1 MALSSR
7 TFRVLVS
14 SAFSD
19 LPNEHGILHGDVFPR
34 LGELCRRHGWRF
46 QALDLTAAAGL
57 QDLTRFRSFSPP
69 PIYVCVAGDRYG
81 YRPLP
86 ASIPA
91 AEFAQIEK
99 RVPAGAVAF
108 LREWYRLDA
117 NAVPPIHVLQR
128 PSGVFAQPAAWER
141 FVAAPLHALLVEAVC
156 GLDLPPEE
164 RLKYEASAAEQE
176 IQAALAGKD
185 GGPVHIF
192 CFAHAWEA
200 GSVEPDADSR
210 ARLEALRKR
219 LRQQL
224 GGNWYEY
231 TAKSLGALAATAT
244 AALYRVVQAEI
255 KPKEKPVAEDRE
267 TAAHQALGRERARWF
282 TGRAKPVERI
292 SQYLHGTDPH
302 PLVIA
307 GPPGSGKSALLAHSV
322 ERYRSLRREAVVIY
336 RAAGATAESVDGR
349 ALLADVCR
357 RLGPAEAGPAGYAD
371 LVEQFPERLKPQA
384 AGAPIAVILDGLDQW
399 AQLDQARDLDWLP
412 ATVPAGARL
421 IVAASSAE
429 LLSRLKKKVPAENI
443 VEPGPMTIGE
453 GGRLLDL
460 WLRDAGRTLSSAQR
474 TRVLEGFRGCP
485 LPGYLRLSFEEA
497 RRWRSSAPPSATSL
511 APDMAGQI
519 DGLLER
525 LAKRHGR
532 PLVARCLGYLAAA
545 RQGLAED
552 ELFELLAR
560 DGVVTPATWPPL
572 CADLWPYLIER
583 ATDGV
588 SLLAIAHRE
597 FRETAAQAFLAGGER
612 RARHQALANYFEERG
627 YPARRLAE
635 LARQQALGGLWGP
648 LEATLTSFDFAEA
661 KVGAGLLRDLI
672 DDHRFATACWHAE
685 KLGPPPWHEWSRFLT
700 AEARTIEAAFGKH
713 PQILF
718 QQAFNHSRDGRVSRA
733 ARARVQQGREPQQ
746 PWFERVNL
754 PDLPPGRD
762 CLATFEG
769 HGGAVTSIA
778 PAAGGELV
786 VSGGVDGTLRV
797 WRVATG
803 ACVRVLRGH
812 TSGIMAVLVTG
823 AEGNRVVSASWDTTV
838 RVWDLDSGE
847 CLHVL
852 GGDVCPVVSLAA
864 VGQERVAAGAAD
876 GSLRLWEIESGKCL
890 ATCKG
895 HRERI
900 NSILALPGG
909 RIASASDDGSVHV
922 WNQEGLPLGVLT
934 GHGGPVLHLNWIAG
948 TLATSCHSGKILMW
962 DLETSKTRDILVGH
976 SGPVAGTATL
986 DAARLVSWS
995 YDNTL
1000 RFWSLV
1006 DGSQLAVMRRH
1017 AAPVTCVQ
1025 VLKDGRLL
1033 SASEDFTLRLW
1044 GTEGESLGALAGH
1057 RSWVTALAN
1066 GAAAVISASRDGTLK
1081 VWDPD
1086 AVSGEGA
1093 AQTVETPAEIA
1104 RAHEVAS
1111 VIVVDATTAISVTS
1125 EPEWFHLWDL
1135 EKGHCVQ
1142 SAAGTSEA
1150 GGQLRERIRG
1160 RAATPAPSFFG
1171 GPRSQW
1177 GFAIRGA
1184 AAKKDGPSSG
1194 LALTR
1199 ERERQEGLFD
1209 HEAGELAFYPVVCRA
1224 SSWTF
1229 ECEYGIAFDAHTRE
1243 PHIVKAHHVAV
1254 AAAEPEAA
1262 AGAAAAPAGG
1272 LRTLVRKLWGRGDK
1286 L

>member
-19 LPNEHGILHGDVFPR
+19 LPNEHGILYGDVFPK

-46 QALDLTAAAGL
+46 QAIDLSPAAGL

-69 PIYVCVAGDRYG
+69 PIYICVAGNRYG

-86 ASIPA
+86 ETIPA
-91 AEFAQIEK
+91 AEFAPIEK

-108 LREWYRLDA
+108 LREWYRPDA
-117 NAVPPIHVLQR
+117 NAVPPVHVLQH

-141 FVAAPLHALLVEAVC
+141 FVAAPLHALLAEAVS

-176 IQAALAGKD
+176 ILAALAGKD

-192 CFAHAWEA
+192 CFLGAWES
-200 GSVEPDADSR
+200 GSAEPDADSR

-219 LRQQL
+219 LMQQL
-224 GGNWYEY
+224 GGNCYQY
-231 TAKSLGALAATAT
+231 TSSSLGALAATAT
-244 AALYRVVQAEI
+244 AALVRVVQAEV
-255 KPKEKPVAEDRE
+255 KPKEGPAPEDRE
-267 TAAHQALGRERARWF
+267 AAAHEALGRERARWF

-292 SQYLHGTDPH
+292 AQYLHGNDPH

-307 GPPGSGKSALLAHSV
+307 GPPGSGKSALLAHSM

-336 RAAGATAESVDGR
+336 RAAGATTESVDGR
-349 ALLADVCR
+349 ALLAEVCR
-357 RLGPAEAGPAGYAD
+357 RLGPAAPSPAGYAD
-371 LVEQFPERLKPQA
+371 LIEQFPERLKTSA
-384 AGAPIAVILDGLDQW
+384 AASPVAVILDGLDQW
-399 AQLDQARDLDWLP
+399 PQFDQARDLDWLP

-460 WLRDAGRTLSSAQR
+460 WLRDAGRTLTAAQR
-474 TRVLEGFRGCP
+474 TRVLGGFRGCP

-497 RRWRSSAPPSATSL
+497 RRWRSSAPPSASSL
-511 APDMAGQI
+511 APDVAGQI

-532 PLVARCLGYLAAA
+532 ALVSRCFGYLAAA

-552 ELFELLAR
+552 ELFELLGR
-560 DGVVTPATWPPL
+560 DGLVTAATWPPL
-572 CADLWPYLIER
+572 CADLWPYLIGR
-583 ATDGV
+583 AADGV
-588 SLLAIAHRE
+588 TLLAFAHRE
-597 FRETAAQAFLAGGER
+597 FQETAAQAFLAGEER
-612 RARHQALANYFEERG
+612 RARHQALANYFEESG

-661 KVGAGLLRDLI
+661 KVRAGLLRDLI
-672 DDHRFATACWHAE
+672 DDHRIAASCWRAE
-685 KLGPPPWHEWSRFLT
+685 KLGPPPWHEWSRFLA
-700 AEARTIEAAFGKH
+700 AEARTIEATVGKH

-718 QQAFNHSRDGRVSRA
+718 QQAFNNSLDGRVSRA
-733 ARARVQQGREPQQ
+733 VRALVEQGREPREA
-746 PWFERVNL
+746 WFERVNR
-754 PDLPPGRD
+754 PELPPGRD

-769 HGGAVTSIA
+769 HSGPVSSIA
-778 PAAGGELV
+778 LAASGELV

-797 WRVATG
+797 WRVSTG
-803 ACVRVLRGH
+803 ACLRVLRGH
-812 TSGIMAVLVTG
+812 TSGIMTLLVAG

-847 CLHVL
+847 CLRVL
-852 GGDVCPVVSLAA
+852 GGDAAPVVSLAA
-864 VGQERVAAGAAD
+864 VGTERVAAGAAD
-876 GSLRLWEIESGKCL
+876 GSLRLWEIATGKCL
-890 ATCKG
+890 AAFKG
-895 HRERI
+895 HRDRI
-900 NSILALPGG
+900 NSILALPSG

-922 WNQEGLPLGVLT
+922 WNQDGSPVGVLT
-934 GHGGPVLHLNWIAG
+934 GHGGPVLHLSWIGG
-948 TLATSCHSGKILMW
+948 TLATSCHSGKILLW

-976 SGPVAGTATL
+976 GGPVAGTAPL
-986 DAARLVSWS
+986 DAARMVSWS

-1017 AAPVTCVQ
+1017 VAPVTCVQ

-1033 SASEDFTLRLW
+1033 SASEDSTLRLW
-1044 GTEGESLGALAGH
+1044 DTEGESLGALAGH
-1057 RSWVTALAN
+1057 RSWVTTLAT
-1066 GAAAVISASRDGTLK
+1066 GAAAVISASRDGTLR

-1086 AVSGEGA
+1086 AVSGEGVPR
-1093 AQTVETPAEIA
+1093 TIDTPPEIA
-1104 RAHEVAS
+1104 RSRDLAGVY
-1111 VIVVDATTAISVTS
+1111 VVDATTAISVTC
-1125 EPEWFHLWDL
+1125 EPEWYQLWDL
-1135 EKGHCVQ
+1135 AEGHCVQ

-1150 GGQLRERIRG
+1150 GSQLRERIRG
-1160 RAATPAPSFFG
+1160 RAAVAGPSFFG

-1184 AAKKDGPSSG
+1184 VGNKDGPSPG

-1199 ERERQEGLFD
+1199 EREREEGLFD

-1224 SSWTF
+1224 ASWTF
-1229 ECEYGIAFDAHTRE
+1229 ECEYGIAFDAGTRE
-1243 PHIVKAHHVAV
+1243 PHIVKVHHATV
-1254 AAAEPEAA
+1254 AAAVPEAD
-1262 AGAAAAPAGG
+1262 AAPAGG
-1272 LRTLVRKLWGRGDK
+1272 LRSLVRKLWGRGDK

>member
-19 LPNEHGILHGDVFPR
+19 LPSEHGILHAEVFPR

-46 QALDLTAAAGL
+46 QAIDLSPAAGL
-57 QDLTRFRSFSPP
+57 QDITRRRSFSPP
-69 PIYVCVAGDRYG
+69 PIYICVAGDRYG

-86 ASIPA
+86 ESIPA

-99 RVPAGAVAF
+99 RIPASAVAF

-117 NAVPPIHVLQR
+117 NAVPPIYVLQR

-156 GLDLPPEE
+156 GLELAPEE

-192 CFAHAWEA
+192 CFARAWDG
-200 GSVEPDADSR
+200 GSAEPDADAR

-224 GGNWYEY
+224 GGNCYEY
-231 TAKSLGALAATAT
+231 SAKSLGTLAATAT
-244 AALYRVVQAEI
+244 AALSRVVQAEI
-255 KPKEKPVAEDRE
+255 KPKEKPASEDRE
-267 TAAHQALGRERARWF
+267 TAAHEAFGRERARWF

-292 SQYLHGTDPH
+292 AQYLHGTDPH

-307 GPPGSGKSALLAHSV
+307 GPQGSGKSALLAHSV
-322 ERYRSLRREAVVIY
+322 ERYRTLRREAVVIY
-336 RAAGATAESVDGR
+336 RAAGATAESADGR

-357 RLGPAEAGPAGYAD
+357 RLGPATTGPAGYTD
-371 LVEQFPERLKPQA
+371 LIEQFPERLKASA
-384 AGAPIAVILDGLDQW
+384 AAAPVAVVLDGLDQW
-399 AQLDQARDLDWLP
+399 AALDQARDLDWLP
-412 ATVPAGARL
+412 TTIPAGARL
-421 IVAASSAE
+421 IVAVSSPE
-429 LLSRLKKKVPAENI
+429 LLSRLKRKVPAENI
-443 VEPGPMTIGE
+443 VEPGPMSIGE

-460 WLRDAGRTLSSAQR
+460 WLRDAGRTLSAAQR

-497 RRWRSSAPPSATSL
+497 RRWRSSAPSSVSSL
-511 APDMAGQI
+511 APDVAGQI

-532 PLVARCLGYLAAA
+532 ALVSRCLGYLAAA

-552 ELFELLAR
+552 ELFELLVR
-560 DGVVTPATWPPL
+560 DALVTSATWSPL
-572 CADLWPYLIER
+572 CADLWPYLVER
-583 ATDGV
+583 AADGV
-588 SLLAIAHRE
+588 TLLAFAHRE
-597 FRETAAQAFLAGGER
+597 FRETAAQAFLAGEER
-612 RARHQALANYFEERG
+612 RARHQALANYFAQSG
-627 YPARRLAE
+627 HSGRRLAE

-648 LEATLTSFDFAEA
+648 LEATLTSFDFADA
-661 KVGAGLLRDLI
+661 KVRAGLLRDLI
-672 DDHRFATACWHAE
+672 DDHRVATACWQAE

-700 AEARTIEAAFGKH
+700 AEARAIEKY

-733 ARARVQQGREPQQ
+733 ARALVQQGGEPQQ
-746 PWFERVNL
+746 PWFERVNR
-754 PDLPPGRD
+754 PELPPARD

-769 HGGAVTSIA
+769 HNGSVSSIA
-778 PAAGGELV
+778 LAAGGELV

-797 WRVATG
+797 WRVSTG
-803 ACVRVLRGH
+803 ACLRVLKGH
-812 TSGIMAVLVTG
+812 TSGIMSLLVCG
-823 AEGNRVVSASWDTTV
+823 AEGNRVVTASWDTTV
-838 RVWDLDSGE
+838 RVWDLDTGE

-852 GGDVCPVVSLAA
+852 GGDVCPVVVLAA
-864 VGQERVAAGAAD
+864 VGPDQVAAGAAD
-876 GSLRLWEIESGKCL
+876 GSLRLWEIASGKCL

-895 HRERI
+895 HRDRI

-909 RIASASDDGSVHV
+909 RIASASDDGSVQV
-922 WNQEGLPLGVLT
+922 WNQEGSRLGVLT
-934 GHGGPVLHLNWIAG
+934 GHGGPVLHLNWIG
-948 TLATSCHSGKILMW
+948 GVLATSCHNGKILMW
-962 DLETSKTRDILVGH
+962 DLESSKTRDILIGH
-976 SGPVAGTATL
+976 SGPVAGTAPL

-1006 DGSQLAVMRRH
+1006 DGSQLLVMRRH
-1017 AAPVTCVQ
+1017 AAAVTSVQ
-1025 VLKDGRLL
+1025 KLADGRLI
-1033 SASEDFTLRLW
+1033 SASQDCTLRLW
-1044 GTEGESLGALAGH
+1044 DTGGQSLGSMAGH
-1057 RSWVTALAN
+1057 RSWVTALTA
-1066 GAAAVISASRDGTLK
+1066 GATAVISASRDGTLK

-1086 AVSGEGA
+1086 AVSGEGPA
-1093 AQTVETPAEIA
+1093 HTVEMPSEIV
-1104 RAHEVAS
+1104 RSNGLVG
-1111 VIVVDATTAISVTS
+1111 VYVVDATTAISVTS
-1125 EPEWFHLWDL
+1125 EPEWYQLWDL

-1142 SAAGTSEA
+1142 SAAGASEA
-1150 GGQLRERIRG
+1150 GRQLRERIRG
-1160 RAATPAPSFFG
+1160 RANGPGPSYFG

-1177 GFAIRGA
+1177 GFTIRGA
-1184 AAKKDGPSSG
+1184 AGKKDGPAPG
-1194 LALTR
+1194 LALSR
-1199 ERERQEGLFD
+1199 EREREEGLFD
-1209 HEAGELAFYPVVCRA
+1209 YQAGELAFYPVVCRA

-1229 ECEYGIAFDAHTRE
+1229 ECEYGIAFDDRTRE
-1243 PHIVKAHHVAV
+1243 PHIVKAHHGPA
-1254 AAAEPEAA
+1254 AAAEPELT
-1262 AGAAAAPAGG
+1262 AAPAGG
-1272 LRTLVRKLWGRGDK
+1272 LRSLVRKLWGRGDK